1 MKAKTY
7 TTFESLPD
15 MALIQVRP
23 LVNFKVL
30 PYSATTIWRKCR
42 KGEFPAP
49 IKMSSGTTAWREK
62 VANHVLIK
70 TFCLFDFIF
79 VLISIIII
87 LTRVKNTKKKIT
99 NRLFIYIMPD
109 ILLLFFFLLFLQFM
123 KKRININ

>member
-42 KGEFPAP
+42 SGEFPAP
-49 IKMSSGTTAWREK
+49 IKMSSGITAWK
-62 VANHVLIK
+62 VGDIRKYLEAIGNP
-70 TFCLFDFIF
+70 
-79 VLISIIII
+79 
-87 LTRVKNTKKKIT
+87 TKEQAK
-99 NRLFIYIMPD
+99 
-109 ILLLFFFLLFLQFM
+109 
-123 KKRININ
+123 